1 LLLLWNCGLAS
12 YRRNMPPIT
21 PPMKVA
27 PASPPSLRWV
37 TGALLPLLAGGALL
51 ARRGTHWLS
60 PLAVGT
66 VANDKRPFSV
76 IQFTLC

>member
-1 LLLLWNCGLAS
+1 L
-12 YRRNMPPIT
+12 RRH
-21 PPMKVA
+21 
-27 PASPPSLRWV
+27 RRHRCD
-37 TGALLPLLAGGALL
+37 GERALLPLLAGGALL